1 VSLVQEIHGYTAL
14 MIKSRVTRNRAS
26 QVLARNMAGYLTYQE
41 LAAWPIALA
50 HLDIL
55 LEAMYPHLGCLL
67 KNNENASNCCRAPS
81 TC

>member
-1 VSLVQEIHGYTAL
+1 MSGYA
-14 MIKSRVTRNRAS
+14 
-26 QVLARNMAGYLTYQE
+26 TYQE

-55 LEAMYPHLGCLL
+55 LEAMYSHLGCLL
-67 KNNENASNCCRAPS
+67 KNSENASNCCRAPS